1 MNSHDENL
9 ALFVMLGR
17 SAERLIQENPDTVP
31 PDSLTISDTLDLA
44 IGLPASVRR
53 ASRAAFVYKL
63 FFVFE
68 NYLRELVIDVLAEKY
83 PTDWWD
89 RVEPNVKKDVADLE
103 AKEETKQWMA
113 LGSRDKLSLTTFSQ
127 ILLIIEHCWKDGFD
141 AVIRD
146 KQLIQEAR
154 MVAHLRNAIC
164 HMTDIPEEEVERTKQ
179 VLRDWFRAVPF

>member
-1 MNSHDENL
+1 MRPQDESL

-17 SAERLIQENPDTVP
+17 TAERLIQENPETAP
-31 PDSLTISDTLDLA
+31 AESLRISDTLDLA
-44 IGLPASVRR
+44 TGLPASMKR
-53 ASRAAFVYKL
+53 ASRAALVYRL

-68 NYLRELVIDVLAEKY
+68 NYLRELVVDVLAERY

-89 RVEPNVKKDVADLE
+89 RVEPNVTKEVTELE

-113 LGSRDKLSLTTFSQ
+113 LGSRDKLSLTTYPQ

-141 AVIRD
+141 TVIRD
-146 KQLIQEAR
+146 KQLIHEAR
-154 MVAHLRNAIC
+154 MVGHLRNAIC
-164 HMTDIPEEEVERTKQ
+164 HMTDIPDEEVERVKQ